1 MATEVD
7 PELQAQ
13 LDKLTIAVQLI
24 HDFGMSDDPSIP
36 NPEGGVIRTLEGIN
50 AAINEAI
57 PNFEDANEAA
67 IQARAARDAAI
78 EAKDAAET
86 AAEQATAAS
95 IHDFGTSAIYEY
107 GNVASA
113 ATVTI
118 PAASKTIVSL
128 TLNQPNTV
136 INIGEQAG
144 VSDPST
150 VARQITT
157 WMGFIA
163 LKQGTGS
170 NKVSSWD
177 SRIKWANNRKPV
189 LSYLV
194 GYTDVVTLLT
204 FDSGANNR
212 ATWMGFFN
220 GGWIK

>member
-13 LDKLTIAVQLI
+13 LDKLTTAVQLI
-24 HDFGMSDDPSIP
+24 HDFGMSDDSSIP

-57 PNFEDANEAA
+57 PNFENANEAA

-78 EAKDAAET
+78 EAKNAAET
-86 AAEQATAAS
+86 AAEQATVAS
-95 IHDFGTSAIYEY
+95 TSAIYEY

-118 PAASKTIVSL
+118 PAASKTIVSI

-136 INIGEQAG
+136 INIGN

-150 VARQITT
+150 VARQIT
-157 WMGFIA
+157 IA
-163 LKQGTGS
+163 IKQGTGS
-170 NKVSSWD
+170 NKVTAWD
-177 SRIKWANNRKPV
+177 PRIKWANNRKPV
-189 LSYLV
+189 LSFLV

-204 FDSGANNR
+204 FDSGA
-212 ATWMGFFN
+212 TWMGFFN